1 MRERRNVDRRKNST
15 INPIIQALVVFLA
28 GLAVVVC
35 LLIVAHP
42 VIFALVVSLALYA
55 LLSPAVDFLQRRGWS
70 MVKAAGCVMALTTI
84 ALILVS
90 VLLYPVLMIQIHQ
103 ISVQVGSLD
112 QQLLMVLNDIN
123 AVLSSHTNASINAE
137 QLSHTIIQRVS
148 SDGATLVQDISQ
160 FFSNIAPSLLLIP
173 LVTFFLLCD
182 FLILRNKTMQLL
194 PNRHFELGWLIYNRA
209 AQQLQ
214 RYIRGISI
222 QAMIMATV
230 TTTGFWLAGIDYAP
244 LLGVMV
250 GMLNMIPFFGI
261 SLAKVPPI
269 VAVLL
274 SSDPSVTAIALAFA
288 VVIVAQMV
296 DNSFVIPRIVA
307 KAASL
312 HPLNVM
318 IGVMLGGYYFGFF
331 GLILIVP
338 VMFSF
343 KVIYGELLRGLQ
355 HQALNVRMDAQRQS
369 RLTPSS

>member
-1 MRERRNVDRRKNST
+1 
-15 INPIIQALVVFLA
+15 
-28 GLAVVVC
+28 
-35 LLIVAHP
+35 
-42 VIFALVVSLALYA
+42 
-55 LLSPAVDFLQRRGWS
+55 
-70 MVKAAGCVMALTTI
+70 
-84 ALILVS
+84 
-90 VLLYPVLMIQIHQ
+90 MIQINQ
-103 ISVQVGSLD
+103 ITAQVGSLD

-123 AVLSSHTNASINAE
+123 AVLNSHTHASINAE

-148 SDGATLVQDISQ
+148 GDGATLVQNISM
-160 FFSNIAPSLLLIP
+160 FFSSIAPSLLLIP

-209 AQQLQ
+209 ALQLQ

-230 TTTGFWLAGIDYAP
+230 TTIGFWLAGIDYAP

-261 SLAKVPPI
+261 SLAKVPPV

-274 SSDPSVTAIALAFA
+274 SSDPSITHLVLAFA

-312 HPLNVM
+312 HPLTVM

-355 HQALNVRMDAQRQS
+355 HQAINTRMDAQRQS
-369 RLTPSS
+369 RLAPSR